1 MVLRQRLTKHTTPST
16 SLDPPHDDKEEL
28 RLSLSSVSSYE
39 EEGEQELKSSSLDDG
54 SHKEEEHQVDD
65 VAREQHDVFNL
76 VALVGTMYNL
86 TVQLCSIFSEISLTY
101 SMLRVLLLL
110 DLCIGID
117 SNGLGCPQTKSCW
130 VILLLK
136 LGGTSY

>member
-16 SLDPPHDDKEEL
+16 SLHPPQDDKEEL

-39 EEGEQELKSSSLDDG
+39 EEGEVLKSSSLDDG

-117 SNGLGCPQTKSCW
+117 SNGLGCPQT
-130 VILLLK
+130 
-136 LGGTSY
+136 TSL

>member
-1 MVLRQRLTKHTTPST
+1 MVLRQRLTKHTKPST

-76 VALVGTMYNL
+76 VALVRTMYNL
-86 TVQLCSIFSEISLTY
+86 TVQL
-101 SMLRVLLLL
+101 
-110 DLCIGID
+110 
-117 SNGLGCPQTKSCW
+117 
-130 VILLLK
+130 
-136 LGGTSY
+136 

>member
-16 SLDPPHDDKEEL
+16 SLHPPQDDKEEL
-28 RLSLSSVSSYE
+28 RLSMSSVSSYE
-39 EEGEQELKSSSLDDG
+39 EEGEVLKSSSLDDG

-117 SNGLGCPQTKSCW
+117 SNGLGCPQTTSCW
-130 VILLLK
+130 RLLLLK

>member
-1 MVLRQRLTKHTTPST
+1 MEIAYPLHPRKININNMVLRQRLTKHTKPST

-39 EEGEQELKSSSLDDG
+39 EESEQELKSSSLDDG

-76 VALVGTMYNL
+76 VALVGIMYNL

-101 SMLRVLLLL
+101 SIP
-110 DLCIGID
+110 CYAYFF
-117 SNGLGCPQTKSCW
+117 S
-130 VILLLK
+130 
-136 LGGTSY
+136 

>member
-16 SLDPPHDDKEEL
+16 SLHPPQDDKEEL

-39 EEGEQELKSSSLDDG
+39 EEGEVLKSLSLDDG

-76 VALVGTMYNL
+76 VALVRTMYNL
-86 TVQLCSIFSEISLTY
+86 TVQLCT
-101 SMLRVLLLL
+101 
-110 DLCIGID
+110 
-117 SNGLGCPQTKSCW
+117 
-130 VILLLK
+130 
-136 LGGTSY
+136 